1 MNVRVILMLLV
12 LIILTSCSPSGSQ
25 TTNIVANSEVAHIPL
40 TPTVI
45 SSNTPSPTDTPVPTP
60 PNTVTP
66 HPTPDE
72 RVIDADPGSMLLALD
87 DLPEDGQFYI
97 FDMINY
103 RNINLIKAR
112 NGEEWKKHIERTGR
126 IDGWIV
132 VFDRGTRD
140 ARVPITLSI
149 RVVLYKTNLGPRYSL
164 DERGGPCIHSYYEYT
179 LIDDELGIGDRS
191 FLCLS
196 KVEHPSGKD
205 YIDYWIPILYRN
217 VFVDLHAGGFEDT
230 FDADWLIDIASLQIE
245 KISSLPLSEVVT
257 FQP

>member
-1 MNVRVILMLLV
+1 MLLV

-25 TTNIVANSEVAHIPL
+25 TSNPVANAKSAQIPL

-45 SSNTPSPTDTPVPTP
+45 SSNTPSPTDRPVPTP

-87 DLPEDGQFYI
+87 DLPEDGQFNI

-103 RNINLIKAR
+103 RNEYLIQTR
-112 NGEEWKKHIERTGR
+112 SGEEWKKRIERQGR

-140 ARVPITLSI
+140 ARVPESFST
-149 RVVLYKTNLGPRYSL
+149 RVILYKTILGPMYSL
-164 DERGGPCIHSYYEYT
+164 DERGGPCIHSHYEYT

-196 KVEHPSGKD
+196 IIEHPSGKD
-205 YIDYWIPILYRN
+205 RLDYWIPIHYRN
-217 VFVDLHAGGFEDT
+217 VLVDLHASGFEDS
-230 FDADWLIDIASLQIE
+230 FDADWVKNIASLQIE

>member
-1 MNVRVILMLLV
+1 MNVRVIIMLLV
-12 LIILTSCSPSGSQ
+12 LIILTSYSPSGSQ

-112 NGEEWKKHIERTGR
+112 DGDEWKKHIERTGR

-149 RVVLYKTNLGPRYSL
+149 RVVLYKTNLGPRYFL
-164 DERGGPCIHSYYEYT
+164 DERGGPCNHSYYEYT

-191 FLCLS
+191 FLCLL
-196 KVEHPSGKD
+196 KAEHPSGEY
-205 YIDYWIPILYRN
+205 YIDYWIPIQYKN
-217 VFVDLHAGGFEDT
+217 VNVELHAGGFEDT